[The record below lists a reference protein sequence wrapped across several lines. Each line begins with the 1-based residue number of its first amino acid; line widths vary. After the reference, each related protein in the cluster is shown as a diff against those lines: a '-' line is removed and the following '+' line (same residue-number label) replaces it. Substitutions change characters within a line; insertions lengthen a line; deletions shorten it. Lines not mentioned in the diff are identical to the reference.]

1 MAMEID
7 KAILRASVAALEAEG
22 LFADNLKEI
31 LAESDQYDI
40 VKIPHKIILSDDG
53 YLSTKIIKE
62 MVVLQ

>member
-7 KAILRASVAALEAEG
+7 KTILRASIAALESNG
-22 LFADNLKEI
+22 LFADNLKEV

-40 VKIPHKIILSDDG
+40 VKIPHKIILTDDG

-62 MVVLQ
+62 KVVLQ